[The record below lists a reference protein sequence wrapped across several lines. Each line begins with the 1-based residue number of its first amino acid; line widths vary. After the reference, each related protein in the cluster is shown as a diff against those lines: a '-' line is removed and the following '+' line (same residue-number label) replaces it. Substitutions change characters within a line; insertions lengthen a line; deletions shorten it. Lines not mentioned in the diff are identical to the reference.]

1 MVRLIVRR
9 MAQIIPVLL
18 VMSLAVF
25 ALTDLLP
32 GDPTITVLG
41 ENATPQQREALRLD
55 MGLDRPAP
63 LRYADW
69 VVRTASGDFGRSLRT
84 REPVSAMIV
93 ARLPVTVQLTLF
105 SMLVAVVIGVPA
117 GVVAA
122 LKHNTAVDL
131 VVSVMALAG
140 MALPFFWAGILLIR
154 LFSIQL
160 GWLPP
165 SGYVPFW
172 TNPARNLLLMVL
184 PSLTVGGAMAGLI
197 MRQTRSA
204 MLQTLGQDFVRTARA
219 KGVPERDVV
228 IHHALRSALLPVVT
242 VIGLQSGALIGG
254 AVVTETIFSLPGL
267 GTMIVDG
274 IFQRD
279 FAVIQGALLTVVLAV
294 VVVNLLTDMAYG
306 LLDRRVRLV

>member
-1 MVRLIVRR
+1 MLRLLARR
-9 MAQIIPVLL
+9 LAQVVPVLV

-25 ALTDLLP
+25 SLTDMLP

-41 ENATPQQREALRLD
+41 ENATPEQRAILRAE

-69 VVRTASGDFGRSLRT
+69 MARTLSGDFGRSLRT
-84 REPVSAMIV
+84 REPVIEMIA
-93 ARLPVTVQLTLF
+93 ARLPVTVELTVL
-105 SMLVAVVIGVPA
+105 SMLVATLIGVPA

-122 LKHNTAVDL
+122 LRRNTAVDL
-131 VVSVMALAG
+131 AVSVLALAG

-172 TNPARNLLLMVL
+172 TDPVRNLTLMIL

-219 KGVPERDVV
+219 KGVPEREVV
-228 IHHALRSALLPVVT
+228 LRHALRSALLPVVT

-294 VVVNLLTDMAYG
+294 VAVNLMTDLSYG
-306 LLDRRVRLV
+306 LLDRRVRLA

>member
-1 MVRLIVRR
+1 MVRLLASRVT
-9 MAQIIPVLL
+9 QIIPVLI

-41 ENATPQQREALRLD
+41 ENATPQQREVLRKE

-63 LRYADW
+63 LRYLDW
-69 VVRTASGDFGRSLRT
+69 MGRTVSGDFGRSLRT
-84 REPVSAMIV
+84 REPVAAMIA
-93 ARLPVTVQLTLF
+93 ARLPVTVQLTVL
-105 SMLVAVVIGVPA
+105 SMLVASLIGIPLGIA
-117 GVVAA
+117 AA
-122 LKHNTAVDL
+122 LNRNSWIDL
-131 VVSVMALAG
+131 TVSVAALAG

-165 SGYVPFW
+165 SGYVPLW
-172 TNPARNLLLMVL
+172 IDPGRNLTLMIL
-184 PSLTVGGAMAGLI
+184 PSLTVGGAMAGLV

-204 MLQTLGQDFVRTARA
+204 MLQTMGQDFIRTARA
-219 KGVPERDVV
+219 KGVPEGAVV
-228 IHHALRSALLPVVT
+228 LRHGLRSALLPVVT

-294 VVVNLLTDMAYG
+294 VVVNLATDLAYG
-306 LLDRRVRLV
+306 LLDKRVRLA

>member
-1 MVRLIVRR
+1 MLRLVGSRI
-9 MAQIIPVLL
+9 AQVVPVLL

-25 ALTDLLP
+25 TLTDLLP

-41 ENATPQQREALRLD
+41 ENATPQQREMLRRE
-55 MGLDRPAP
+55 MGLDRSAP
-63 LRYADW
+63 LRYLDW
-69 VVRTASGDFGRSLRT
+69 TSRILSSDFGLSLRT
-84 REPVSAMIV
+84 REPVSAMIA
-93 ARLPVTVQLTLF
+93 ARLPVTVQLTIL
-105 SMLVAVVIGVPA
+105 SMLVAALIGIPL

-122 LKHNTAVDL
+122 LNRNSWIDL
-131 VVSVMALAG
+131 VVSVTALAG

-165 SGYVPFW
+165 SGYTPLW
-172 TNPARNLLLMVL
+172 IDPARNLMLMIL
-184 PSLTVGGAMAGLI
+184 PALTVGGAMAGLI

-204 MLQTLGQDFVRTARA
+204 MLQTMGQDFIRTARA
-219 KGVPERDVV
+219 KGVPEGTVV
-228 IHHALRSALLPVVT
+228 VRHGLRSALLPVVT

-279 FAVIQGALLTVVLAV
+279 FAVVQGALLTVVLAV
-294 VVVNLLTDMAYG
+294 VVVNLITDLAYG
-306 LLDRRVRLV
+306 LLDKRVRLS

>member
-117 GVVAA
+117 GVAAA

-279 FAVIQGALLTVVLAV
+279 FAVIQGALLTVVMAV

>member
-1 MVRLIVRR
+1 MLRLIASRL
-9 MAQIIPVLL
+9 AQMVPVLL

-41 ENATPQQREALRLD
+41 ENATPQQRETLRRD

-63 LRYADW
+63 LRYLDW
-69 VVRTASGDFGRSLRT
+69 MGRTLSGDLNSSLRT
-84 REPVSAMIV
+84 REPVAAMIA
-93 ARLPVTVQLTLF
+93 ARLPVTIELTIL
-105 SMLVAVVIGVPA
+105 SMLVASLIGIPL

-122 LKHNTAVDL
+122 LNRNSWIDL
-131 VVSVMALAG
+131 AVSVLALAG

-154 LFSIQL
+154 LFSIHL
-160 GWLPP
+160 GLLPP
-165 SGYVPFW
+165 SGYTPLW
-172 TNPARNLLLMVL
+172 TDPARNLTLMIL
-184 PSLTVGGAMAGLI
+184 PALTVGGAMAGLI

-204 MLQTLGQDFVRTARA
+204 MLQTMGQDFIRTARA
-219 KGVPERDVV
+219 KGVPESAVV
-228 IHHALRSALLPVVT
+228 IRHGLRSALLPVVT

-294 VVVNLLTDMAYG
+294 VVVNLITDLAYC
-306 LLDRRVRLV
+306 LLDRRVGLA